1 MGYMPTVFKWT
12 RHGLLLGLPTQ
23 ARMGHGWIGL
33 PWLQDVYQT
42 NVLAK
47 LQDVLGQNG
56 HKFNLLFFNL
66 TVLVTIAGHK
76 MVSQGLFLR
85 QQNKGIHV

>member
-1 MGYMPTVFKWT
+1 MGCYLGFQHK
-12 RHGLLLGLPTQ
+12 HGWAT
-23 ARMGHGWIGL
+23 GWIGL

-47 LQDVLGQNG
+47 LQDVLVQNG

-66 TVLVTIAGHK
+66 TLLVTIAGHK
-76 MVSQGLFLR
+76 MVGQGLFLR
-85 QQNKGIHV
+85 QQNKEIPI